1 MSRTSPNRFVGV
13 LILCLLCLVLLTPA
27 VCQVRTFKTSD
38 DRLSLKTDEEFE
50 STFNPHALLSLQTP
64 EKSVVIVTRKKKEFT
79 ITELYDGIPS
89 TFTDGVVC
97 QGRVLL
103 AIDGEEAPAF
113 LVEGMFPPEEPTH
126 HTLFVVVNHEKFE
139 YTLMIHYPEEMG
151 DAGFEWATGLL
162 QKFQWNDASSRNS

>member
-1 MSRTSPNRFVGV
+1 M
-13 LILCLLCLVLLTPA
+13 
-27 VCQVRTFKTSD
+27 
-38 DRLSLKTDEEFE
+38 
-50 STFNPHALLSLQTP
+50 
-64 EKSVVIVTRKKKEFT
+64 IVTRKKKEFT